1 MKKIYILF
9 STVLITVASQAQIV
23 INEVYGGGGNGGS
36 VYKNDF
42 VELINSGTSSVTL
55 SGATLQYAST
65 AGTFNSYHPLPDIT
79 LAPGQKY
86 LIQEAAGT
94 GGTTDLPSPDFV
106 APPTTSFT
114 VGGTPSTTPGF
125 AMAGSNGKIALVSD
139 NLQITT
145 PTDSNVLDF
154 VGYGTANAFEGTKA
168 APALSATLSASRTD
182 GIDTN
187 DNGADFT
194 TAAPSPQGSNLG
206 AKQNSISGLNV
217 YPNPVVNGNLFITSS
232 NAAATKSVAIF
243 DVLGKQVIK
252 TTVYN
257 QLVNVSKLISGVYIL
272 KITEEGKTATR
283 KLVIK

>member
-9 STVLITVASQAQIV
+9 STVLVTVASQAQIV
-23 INEVYGGGGNGGS
+23 INEVYGGGGNSGS

-42 VELINSGTSSVTL
+42 VELINSGTSSATL
-55 SGATLQYAST
+55 SGATLQYASAT
-65 AGTFNSYHPLPDIT
+65 GTFNAYHPLPDIT

-86 LIQEAAGT
+86 LIQEAAGA
-94 GGTTDLPSPDFV
+94 GGTTDLPSPDYV
-106 APPTTSFT
+106 APIPTPFT
-114 VGGTPSTTPGF
+114 GTIGTTAGF
-125 AMAGSNGKIALVSD
+125 SMAGSNGKIALVSD
-139 NLQITT
+139 NLQIVT
-145 PTDSNVLDF
+145 PTDANVLDF
-154 VGYGTANAFEGTKA
+154 VGYGSATAFEGAKA
-168 APALSATLSASRTD
+168 APAASAVNSVSRTN

-194 TAAPSPQGSNLG
+194 AAAASPQNSLG
-206 AKQNSISGLNV
+206 VKQNAISGLNV

-232 NAAATKSVAIF
+232 NTAATKSVAIF

-252 TTVYN
+252 TNVSN
-257 QLVNVSKLISGVYIL
+257 QVVNVSKLISGVYIL

>member
-1 MKKIYILF
+1 MKKLYILF
-9 STVLITVASQAQIV
+9 STVLISVASQAQIV

-42 VELINSGTSSVTL
+42 VELINSGISSVTL

-65 AGTFNSYHPLPDIT
+65 AGTFNSYHPIPDIT

-86 LIQEAAGT
+86 LIQEATGA

-106 APPTTSFT
+106 APPTTSFA

-139 NLQITT
+139 NLQIVSA
-145 PTDSNVLDF
+145 TDANVIDF
-154 VGYGTANAFEGTKA
+154 VGYGTANLFEGTAA
-168 APALSATLSASRTD
+168 APAPSAVNSVSRTD

-187 DNGADFT
+187 DNAADFT
-194 TAAPSPQGSNLG
+194 AAAASPQNSLRT
-206 AKQNSISGLNV
+206 KQNAISGLNV

-232 NAAATKSVAIF
+232 NIAATKSVAIF

-252 TTVYN
+252 TTVSN
-257 QLVNVSKLISGVYIL
+257 QVVNVSKLISGVYIL